1 METTATVHIQ
11 SITQLHQLLQLPKP
25 KHPLVSLIRFEDFP
39 EIKVEQRT
47 RLITDFYQLTL
58 KTECPC
64 KIQYGQSIFDF
75 DEGVMSG
82 FAPRQ
87 VSFIDKD
94 FISAK
99 AGWQLSIHPD
109 FLRSFPLGSRIKSY
123 GYFDYA
129 VNEALILSED
139 EQETMKNIFLQL
151 QKESLLP
158 IDNFSQEVWIAN
170 IELLLTYCDR
180 YYNRQFITRKPASGE
195 LLEKVEKLLDH
206 YFESNELN
214 KGLPTAQYM
223 AEALNLSSKYLS
235 DCLKQI
241 TGSTTQQLIHE
252 KLIERAKERL
262 STTHL
267 SVSEIAYE
275 LGFEYPQSFSKLFK
289 TKTRQTP
296 IQFRALFTK

>member
-1 METTATVHIQ
+1 METTPTVHIQ

-39 EIKVEQRT
+39 PIKIEQRT
-47 RLITDFYQLTL
+47 RLITDFYQVTL

-75 DEGVMSG
+75 DEGVMSC

-87 VSFIDKD
+87 VNFIEKD
-94 FISAK
+94 FIFAK
-99 AGWQLSIHPD
+99 SGWQLSIHPD
-109 FLRSFPLGSRIKSY
+109 FLRNFPLGSRIKSY

-139 EQETMKNIFLQL
+139 EQETMKTIFLQL
-151 QKESLLP
+151 QKEILLP

-180 YYNRQFITRKPASGE
+180 YYNRQFITRKAVGSE
-195 LLEKVEKLLDH
+195 LLDKVEKLLNS
-206 YFESNELN
+206 YFESGQLN
-214 KGLPTAQYM
+214 KGLPTAQYL
-223 AEALNLSSKYLS
+223 AETLHLSSKYVS
-235 DCLKQI
+235 DCLKQL

-262 STTHL
+262 TTTHL

-296 IQFRALFTK
+296 LEYRADFN

>member
-11 SITQLHQLLQLPKP
+11 SISQLHQLLQMPKP
-25 KHPLVSLIRFEDFP
+25 RHPLVSLIRFEDFP
-39 EIKVEQRT
+39 EIKIEQRT
-47 RLITDFYQLTL
+47 RLITDFYQVTL

-75 DEGVMSG
+75 DEGVMSC
-82 FAPRQ
+82 FAPKQ
-87 VSFIDKD
+87 VSFIEKD
-94 FISAK
+94 FTFAK

-109 FLRSFPLGSRIKSY
+109 FLRTFPLGSRIKSY

-139 EQETMKNIFLQL
+139 EQETMKTIFRQL

-158 IDNFSQEVWIAN
+158 IDKFSQEVWIAN
-170 IELLLTYCDR
+170 IELMLTYCDR
-180 YYNRQFITRKPASGE
+180 YYNRQFITRKAAGND
-195 LLEKVEKLLDH
+195 LLEKVEKLLNS
-206 YFESNELN
+206 YYESDQLN
-214 KGLPTAQYM
+214 TGLPTAQFV
-223 AEALNLSSKYLS
+223 AESLHLSSKYLS
-235 DCLKQI
+235 DCLKQL

-252 KLIERAKERL
+252 KLIERAKEKL
-262 STTHL
+262 STTQS
-267 SVSEIAYE
+267 SVSEIAYA

-296 IQFRALFTK
+296 LQFRAGYN

>member
-1 METTATVHIQ
+1 METTTTVHIQ
-11 SITQLHQLLQLPKP
+11 SITQLHHLLQFPKP
-25 KHPLVSLIRFEDFP
+25 KHPLVSLIKFEDFP
-39 EIKVEQRT
+39 EIKIEQRT
-47 RLITDFYQLTL
+47 RLVNDFYQIVL
-58 KTECPC
+58 KTDCPC
-64 KIQYGQSIFDF
+64 KIQYGQSVFDF
-75 DEGVMSG
+75 DEGVMSC

-87 VSFIDKD
+87 VSFIEKD
-94 FISAK
+94 FVFAK

-109 FLRSFPLGSRIKSY
+109 FFRGFPIGSRIKTY

-139 EQETMKNIFLQL
+139 EQETMNNIFVQL

-158 IDNFSQEVWIAN
+158 IDNFSQEVMIAN

-180 YYNRQFITRKPASGE
+180 YYNRQFITRKAVGNE
-195 LLEKVEKLLDH
+195 LLNKVENVLNTYFKSDQLD
-206 YFESNELN
+206 
-214 KGLPTAQYM
+214 KGLPTAQHI
-223 AEALNLSSKYLS
+223 AEALHLSSKYLS
-235 DCLKQI
+235 DCLKQL

-262 STTHL
+262 STTQL

-289 TKTRQTP
+289 SKTQQTP
-296 IQFRALFTK
+296 LQFRGSFN

>member
-39 EIKVEQRT
+39 AIKIEQRT
-47 RLITDFYQLTL
+47 RLITDFYQVTL

-75 DEGVMSG
+75 DEGVMSC
-82 FAPRQ
+82 FAPKQ
-87 VSFIDKD
+87 VNFIDKD
-94 FISAK
+94 FIFAK

-139 EQETMKNIFLQL
+139 EQEMIENIFFQL
-151 QKESLLP
+151 QKESFLP

-180 YYNRQFITRKPASGE
+180 YYNRQFITRKAVGSE
-195 LLEKVEKLLDH
+195 LLDKVEQLLNS
-206 YFESNELN
+206 YFESDQLN
-214 KGLPTAQYM
+214 KGLPTVQYL
-223 AEALNLSSKYLS
+223 AEALHLSSKYVS
-235 DCLKQI
+235 DCLKQL

-267 SVSEIAYE
+267 SVTEIAYE

-296 IQFRALFTK
+296 LQFRADFN

>member
-1 METTATVHIQ
+1 METTTTVHVQ
-11 SITQLHQLLQLPKP
+11 TITQLHQLLQLPKP

-39 EIKVEQRT
+39 AIKIEQRT
-47 RLITDFYQLTL
+47 RLVTDFYQVTL

-75 DEGVMSG
+75 DDGVMSC
-82 FAPRQ
+82 FAPKQ
-87 VSFIDKD
+87 VNFIDKD
-94 FISAK
+94 FIFAK

-151 QKESLLP
+151 QKELLLP

-180 YYNRQFITRKPASGE
+180 YYNRQFITRKPAGSE
-195 LLEKVEKLLDH
+195 LLDKAGKLLDH
-206 YFESNELN
+206 YFESDELN
-214 KGLPTAQYM
+214 KGLPTAQYL

-296 IQFRALFTK
+296 MQFRADFN

>member
-1 METTATVHIQ
+1 METTPTVHIQ

-39 EIKVEQRT
+39 PIKIEQRT
-47 RLITDFYQLTL
+47 RLITDFYQVTL

-75 DEGVMSG
+75 DEGVMSC

-87 VSFIDKD
+87 VNFIDKD
-94 FISAK
+94 FIFAK
-99 AGWQLSIHPD
+99 SGWQLSIHPD
-109 FLRSFPLGSRIKSY
+109 FLRNFPLGSRIKSY

-139 EQETMKNIFLQL
+139 EQETMKTIFLQL
-151 QKESLLP
+151 QKEFLLP

-180 YYNRQFITRKPASGE
+180 YYNRQFITRKAVGSE
-195 LLEKVEKLLDH
+195 LLDKVEKLLNS
-206 YFESNELN
+206 YFESGQLN
-214 KGLPTAQYM
+214 KGLPTAQYL
-223 AEALNLSSKYLS
+223 AETLHLSSKYVS
-235 DCLKQI
+235 DCLKQL

-262 STTHL
+262 TTTHL

-296 IQFRALFTK
+296 LEYRADFN

>member
-1 METTATVHIQ
+1 METMPTVHIQ

-39 EIKVEQRT
+39 PIKIEQRT
-47 RLITDFYQLTL
+47 RLITDFYQVTL

-75 DEGVMSG
+75 DEGVMSC

-87 VSFIDKD
+87 VNFIGKD
-94 FISAK
+94 FIFAK
-99 AGWQLSIHPD
+99 SGWQLSIHPD
-109 FLRSFPLGSRIKSY
+109 FLRNFPLGTRIKSY

-139 EQETMKNIFLQL
+139 EQETMKTIFLQL
-151 QKESLLP
+151 QKEFLLP

-180 YYNRQFITRKPASGE
+180 YYNRQFITRKAVGSK
-195 LLEKVEKLLDH
+195 LLDKVEKLLNS
-206 YFESNELN
+206 YFESGQLN
-214 KGLPTAQYM
+214 KGLPTAQYL
-223 AEALNLSSKYLS
+223 AETLHLSSKYVS
-235 DCLKQI
+235 DCLKQL

-262 STTHL
+262 TTTHL

-296 IQFRALFTK
+296 LEYRADFN

>member
-1 METTATVHIQ
+1 METTTTVQIQ

-39 EIKVEQRT
+39 PIKIEQRT
-47 RLITDFYQLTL
+47 RLINDFYQVTL
-58 KTECPC
+58 KTDCPC

-75 DEGVMSG
+75 DEGVMSC

-94 FISAK
+94 FAFAK
-99 AGWQLSIHPD
+99 AGWMLSIHPD
-109 FLRSFPLGSRIKSY
+109 FLRASPLCNKIKSY

-139 EQETMKNIFLQL
+139 EQETMKNIFHQL

-158 IDNFSQEVWIAN
+158 IDNFSQQVWIAN
-170 IELLLTYCDR
+170 IELLLTHCDR
-180 YYNRQFITRKPASGE
+180 YYGRQFITRKSEGSE
-195 LLEKVEKLLDH
+195 LLDKVEKLLDS
-206 YFESNELN
+206 YFESDQLK
-214 KGLPTAQYM
+214 KGLPTAQYL
-223 AEALNLSSKYLS
+223 ADALHLSSKYVS
-235 DCLKQI
+235 DCLKQL

-252 KLIERAKERL
+252 KLIERAKDRL
-262 STTHL
+262 STTHI

-289 TKTRQTP
+289 TKTLQTP
-296 IQFRALFTK
+296 LQFRADFN

>member
-1 METTATVHIQ
+1 METTPTVHIQ

-25 KHPLVSLIRFEDFP
+25 KHPLVSLIRFEHFSP
-39 EIKVEQRT
+39 IKIEQRT
-47 RLITDFYQLTL
+47 RLITDFYQVTL

-75 DEGVMSG
+75 DEGVMSC

-87 VSFIDKD
+87 VNFIDKD
-94 FISAK
+94 FIFAK
-99 AGWQLSIHPD
+99 SGWQLSIHPD
-109 FLRSFPLGSRIKSY
+109 FLRNFPLGSRIKSY

-139 EQETMKNIFLQL
+139 EQETMKTIFLQL
-151 QKESLLP
+151 QKEFLLP

-180 YYNRQFITRKPASGE
+180 YYNRQFITRKAVGSE
-195 LLEKVEKLLDH
+195 LLDKVEKLLNS
-206 YFESNELN
+206 YFESGQLN
-214 KGLPTAQYM
+214 KGLPTAQYL
-223 AEALNLSSKYLS
+223 AETLHLSSKYVS
-235 DCLKQI
+235 DCLKQL

-262 STTHL
+262 TTTHL

-296 IQFRALFTK
+296 LEYRADFN

>member
-1 METTATVHIQ
+1 METTPTVHIQ

-25 KHPLVSLIRFEDFP
+25 KHPLVSLIRFEDFSP
-39 EIKVEQRT
+39 IKIEQRT
-47 RLITDFYQLTL
+47 RLITDFYQVTL

-75 DEGVMSG
+75 DEGVMSC

-87 VSFIDKD
+87 VNFIDKD
-94 FISAK
+94 FIFAK
-99 AGWQLSIHPD
+99 SGWQLSIHPD
-109 FLRSFPLGSRIKSY
+109 FLRNFPLGSRIKSY

-139 EQETMKNIFLQL
+139 EQETMKTIFLQL
-151 QKESLLP
+151 QKEFLLP

-180 YYNRQFITRKPASGE
+180 YYNRQFITRKAVGSE
-195 LLEKVEKLLDH
+195 LLDKVEKLLNS
-206 YFESNELN
+206 YFESGQLN
-214 KGLPTAQYM
+214 KGLPTAQYL
-223 AEALNLSSKYLS
+223 AETLHLSSKYVS
-235 DCLKQI
+235 DCLKQL

-262 STTHL
+262 TTTHL

-296 IQFRALFTK
+296 LEYRADFN

>member
-1 METTATVHIQ
+1 MENTTTVYIQ
-11 SITQLHQLLQLPKP
+11 SVAQLHQLLQLPKP
-25 KHPLVSLIRFEDFP
+25 KHPLISLVRFEDFP
-39 EIKVEQRT
+39 DIKIDQRT
-47 RLITDFYQLTL
+47 RLIADFYQVTL

-75 DEGVMSG
+75 DEGVMSC

-87 VSFIDKD
+87 VSFVDKD
-94 FISAK
+94 FTFAK
-99 AGWQLSIHPD
+99 AGWLLSVHPD

-139 EQETMKNIFLQL
+139 EQQTMKNIFLQL

-158 IDNFSQEVWIAN
+158 IDNFSQEVWIAQ

-180 YYNRQFITRKPASGE
+180 YYNRQFITRKPAGSE
-195 LLEKVEKLLDH
+195 LLDKVESILGS
-206 YFESNELN
+206 YFESDQLN
-214 KGLPTAQYM
+214 QGLPTAQHI
-223 AEALNLSSKYLS
+223 AGALHLSSKYLS
-235 DCLKQI
+235 DCLKQL

-252 KLIERAKERL
+252 KLIDRAKERL

-296 IQFRALFTK
+296 LQFRAGYN

>member
-1 METTATVHIQ
+1 METTPTVHIQ

-25 KHPLVSLIRFEDFP
+25 KHPLVSLIRFEDFSP
-39 EIKVEQRT
+39 IKIEQRT
-47 RLITDFYQLTL
+47 RLITDFYQVTL

-75 DEGVMSG
+75 DEGVMSC

-87 VSFIDKD
+87 VNFIDKD
-94 FISAK
+94 FIFAK
-99 AGWQLSIHPD
+99 SGWQLSIHPD
-109 FLRSFPLGSRIKSY
+109 FLRNFPLGSRIKSY

-139 EQETMKNIFLQL
+139 EQETMKTIFLRL
-151 QKESLLP
+151 QKEILLP

-180 YYNRQFITRKPASGE
+180 YYNRQFITRKAVGSE
-195 LLEKVEKLLDH
+195 LLDKVEKLLNS
-206 YFESNELN
+206 YFESGQLN
-214 KGLPTAQYM
+214 KGLPTAQYL
-223 AEALNLSSKYLS
+223 AETLHLSSKYVS
-235 DCLKQI
+235 DCLKQL

-262 STTHL
+262 TTTHL

-296 IQFRALFTK
+296 LEYRADFN

>member
-1 METTATVHIQ
+1 METTPTVHIQ

-39 EIKVEQRT
+39 PIKIEQRR
-47 RLITDFYQLTL
+47 RLITDFYQVTL

-75 DEGVMSG
+75 DEGVMSC

-87 VSFIDKD
+87 VNFIDKD
-94 FISAK
+94 FIFAK
-99 AGWQLSIHPD
+99 SGWQLSIHPD
-109 FLRSFPLGSRIKSY
+109 FLRNFPLGSRIKSY

-139 EQETMKNIFLQL
+139 EQETMKTIFLQL
-151 QKESLLP
+151 QKEILLP

-180 YYNRQFITRKPASGE
+180 YYNRQFITRKAVGSE
-195 LLEKVEKLLDH
+195 LLDKVEKLLNS
-206 YFESNELN
+206 YFESGQLN
-214 KGLPTAQYM
+214 KGLPTAQYL
-223 AEALNLSSKYLS
+223 AETLHLSSKYVS
-235 DCLKQI
+235 DCLKQL

-262 STTHL
+262 TTTHL

-296 IQFRALFTK
+296 LEYRADFN